1 MLNINLLTLNLIMI
15 KETNSK
21 NTQVAATCLLYTVAN
36 ADNNIDEKELSII
49 KDILIDFFSTDE
61 IYTKKLMD
69 ESYNI
74 WHNST
79 DLFQFG
85 NILNNELTHQDKL
98 DFILCIYEVAYID
111 GKCDYFEQEAIK
123 KIANILNL
131 HRDELIS
138 AKSEIEFYL
147 K

>member
-1 MLNINLLTLNLIMI
+1 MLNINLLTLNLIMM

-21 NTQVAATCLLYTVAN
+21 KTQIAATCLLYTIAN

-49 KDILIDFFSTDE
+49 KDILIDFFSIDHIDTRE
-61 IYTKKLMD
+61 LMD
-69 ESYNI
+69 ESYNT

-123 KIANILNL
+123 KIANILNI
-131 HRDELIS
+131 HRNELIS
-138 AKSEIEFYL
+138 AKSEIQYYL

>member
-85 NILNNELTHQDKL
+85 NILNNELTHQD
-98 DFILCIYEVAYID
+98 
-111 GKCDYFEQEAIK
+111 
-123 KIANILNL
+123 
-131 HRDELIS
+131 
-138 AKSEIEFYL
+138 
-147 K
+147 